1 MKITQ
6 SIAVAMLGAAVVDAF
21 APMTQR
27 SLNIQ
32 KNEPSSTSLYG
43 AFNKRNKQ
51 ADLMKKMQEAKRQR
65 EMSEGGETAAAIV
78 EEEEKSKA
86 NKRLS
91 DEEMKKQ
98 NDLKRFQEL
107 LDSESATVNYD
118 IGGSNYKTKQQEE
131 EEIDS
136 FNRGVDRM
144 FEGDPA
150 PTDVFEDLVNFTTG
164 NALGKNGAS
173 RVVPWLNKSSAK
185 QKDVL
190 VVLTD
195 PREKSSELRSSL
207 KSISKLLPADIRSKM
222 IIINADTPAENRRFL
237 KKNEIENLN
246 IYCDEKREW
255 MREYTV
261 LGDKRWAMNL
271 LVLQEGRVERLVR
284 EVDVELVSQVIK
296 SSVTSLK
303 K

>member
-6 SIAVAMLGAAVVDAF
+6 TIVAAVLGAAVVDAF
-21 APMTQR
+21 VPMNQS
-27 SLNIQ
+27 SLNIL

-43 AFNKRNKQ
+43 AFNRRNKQ
-51 ADLMKKMQEAKRQR
+51 ADLMKKMQEAKKQR
-65 EMSEGGETAAAIV
+65 ELNEGGEVAAAIV
-78 EEEEKSKA
+78 EEEKSKA

-91 DEEMKKQ
+91 DEEMKTQ

-131 EEIDS
+131 EEIDAGA
-136 FNRGVDRM
+136 RGADRM

-185 QKDVL
+185 QKDCL

-237 KKNEIENLN
+237 KKNEIDNLN

-284 EVDVELVSQVIK
+284 EVDVELVTQVIK

>member
-6 SIAVAMLGAAVVDAF
+6 TITVAMLGAAVVDAF
-21 APMTQR
+21 APMTQP

-284 EVDVELVSQVIK
+284 EVDVELVTQVIK
-296 SSVTSLK
+296 TSVTSLTK
-303 K
+303 

>member
-6 SIAVAMLGAAVVDAF
+6 TIAVAMLGAAVVDAF

-284 EVDVELVSQVIK
+284 EVDVELVTQVIK
-296 SSVTSLK
+296 SSVTSLTK
-303 K
+303 